1 MPAEKRA
8 IGLTILAILIITI
21 FAESR
26 GAEMRTRFQSGR
38 LAAGISPGGCR
49 AGFTLVELV
58 IGMSL
63 LAFGLLG
70 IATMFS
76 TGYTDIAAG
85 GKNTMSVAAA
95 RQAIEDMR
103 LIPFQNLSA
112 LIGLNISTNSSASQP
127 ANNPERAIVRK
138 FRYAVA
144 GPGRPADNWNFTTAE
159 INQWSMLS
167 VMSGASFGG
176 SGQIAVAQAGGSSTL
191 LQVTVTV
198 TGPGR
203 PKPVQLVTLI
213 SRL

>member
-1 MPAEKRA
+1 M
-8 IGLTILAILIITI
+8 TI
-21 FAESR
+21 FTENR
-26 GAEMRTRFQSGR
+26 GAEMRMRFRPGR
-38 LAAGISPGGCR
+38 LARGINPGACR
-49 AGFTLVELV
+49 GGFTLVELL
-58 IGMSL
+58 IGMSI

-70 IATMFS
+70 IASMFS

-95 RQAIEDMR
+95 RQAIEDLR

-127 ANNPERAIVRK
+127 ANDPERAIVRK

-144 GPGRPADNWNFTTAE
+144 GPGQPADNWNFTNAE
-159 INQWSMLS
+159 KSLWSMLS
-167 VMSGASFGG
+167 GMSGASFGG
-176 SGQIAVAQAGGSSTL
+176 SGQIAVAQAGGSPTL
-191 LQVTVTV
+191 LQVSVTV

-203 PKPVQLVTLI
+203 PKAVQLVTLI